1 MGVQIQNHTSLF
13 FSFKYLLFEVVR
25 DRSDSLMSF
34 FPSAVGI
41 NAGEFCSG
49 VAVDDPVWVDHGYYF
64 EDIVL
69 VEGISLSRGS

>member
-1 MGVQIQNHTSLF
+1 
-13 FSFKYLLFEVVR
+13 
-25 DRSDSLMSF
+25 MSF